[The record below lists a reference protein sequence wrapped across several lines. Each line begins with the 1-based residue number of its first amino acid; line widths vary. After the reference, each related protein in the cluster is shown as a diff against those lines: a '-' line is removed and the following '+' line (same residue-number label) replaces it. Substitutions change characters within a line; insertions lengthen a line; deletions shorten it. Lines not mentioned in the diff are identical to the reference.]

1 MKLSEY
7 LLTTPYYLFWK
18 VKKLFHSG
26 EPVIDFYIGEM
37 MDYFIMK
44 SVIRKFPQSRVVAKN
59 ASIKKE
65 LESLGVATISWPSF
79 PDVVIMARHAMH
91 EFPIDNV
98 LKIGMAH
105 GVYQFKRFIKAKKYN
120 FFQRFFMTSQE
131 HLLMGEKIGIQCGVA
146 IGCPKLDQ
154 AFNGE
159 IDDNY
164 LEALKASLNLDPAKP
179 TVMFSATWDKSGM
192 SAIRLWHERIEE
204 LSDTYNVMVTLHPF
218 MSKRYTDSLRNKK
231 SIFYIDSYNT
241 VPYLMLADVLVSDTS
256 SIIGEYCAFN
266 KPIVSFKVET
276 GTRLT
281 EDIKEL
287 IGSISVSVQ
296 SFDEAKTAIEKSL
309 KNDRLGAAREA
320 ANKKFFY
327 ALDGKASDR
336 AAEEIVKVLQENNL
350 HADASLMQVKTE

>member
-7 LLTTPYYLFWK
+7 LLTSPYYLFWK
-18 VKKLFHSG
+18 VKKLFDPSD
-26 EPVIDFYIGEM
+26 PVIDFYIGEM
-37 MDYFIMK
+37 MDYFIMEP
-44 SVIRKFPQSRVVAKN
+44 VIRKFPQSRIVAKN
-59 ASIKKE
+59 AHIKKE
-65 LESLGVATISWPSF
+65 LESLGVAAISWPSF

-98 LKIGMAH
+98 IKIGMAH
-105 GVYQFKRFIKAKKYN
+105 GVYQFKKFIKAKKYN
-120 FFQRFFMTSQE
+120 VFQRFFMTSQE
-131 HLLMGEKIGIQCGVA
+131 HMLMAEKIGVKCGVA

-159 IDDNY
+159 IDDAY
-164 LEALKASLNLDPAKP
+164 LEELKTSLHLDPAKP

-192 SAIRLWHERIEE
+192 SAIHLWHERIEE

-218 MSKRYTDSLRNKK
+218 MSKRYTDNIRGKK
-231 SIFYIDSYNT
+231 SIIYIDSYNT

-266 KPIVSFKVET
+266 KPIVSFKVDT

-287 IGSISVSVQ
+287 ISSISISVQ
-296 SFDEAKTAIEKSL
+296 SFDEAKIAIEKSL
-309 KNDRLGAAREA
+309 SNDTLGAARKA

-327 ALDGKASDR
+327 ALDGKAADR

-350 HADASLMQVKTE
+350 HTDTSLVQV